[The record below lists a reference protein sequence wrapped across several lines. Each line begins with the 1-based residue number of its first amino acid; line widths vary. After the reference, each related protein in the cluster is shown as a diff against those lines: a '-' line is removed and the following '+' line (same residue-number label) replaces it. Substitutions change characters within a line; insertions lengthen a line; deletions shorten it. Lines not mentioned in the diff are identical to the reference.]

1 MGRRAA
7 SVRDGVATCLWRE
20 KLGADSTA
28 KAAWG
33 RSGAMACMVCPR
45 SQQTRSA
52 VTIVHASEQVS

>member
-33 RSGAMACMVCPR
+33 
-45 SQQTRSA
+45 A
-52 VTIVHASEQVS
+52 VWRNGVHGVPSEPANPIGGDGD

>member
-28 KAAWG
+28 KAAW
-33 RSGAMACMVCPR
+33 
-45 SQQTRSA
+45 
-52 VTIVHASEQVS
+52 